1 MLLNTK
7 KNVKRSGMILLIVV
21 AFLSMFLVVGTT
33 YLLVADSIRRTS
45 DFDLN
50 ATDKRSDYALMP
62 DIDSRYMF
70 NFMLGQILYD
80 VADPVLATG
89 GSGKV
94 LTTNSALRGHS
105 LARDI
110 YGGYNALGVNDR
122 PFQGTGKNEAELNFA
137 NYMVFGTS
145 GVGIRDPEKGVRET
159 PVYSRWNPS
168 HTIADKNHYYLG
180 QYVTDGTDGNT
191 TIVPS
196 FYRSSVFGSMAVPF
210 AANTNWTNAQGK
222 YLTPRPRPFDNLST
236 ADSASVA
243 GNQIATINLI
253 NQRISESKLFPY
265 PEADGLDVKNLKGYP
280 GGNDSIWI
288 DAGFPVMTTP
298 DGRKYKTLIAPLI
311 LDLDGRINL
320 NVAGNLM
327 QRDATDPTKGS
338 HSSHQGIGRWEIN
351 PEKLMAGSDI
361 MNYLSFL
368 NQSGV
373 VANGSDMDN
382 KGNWK
387 VYGRFFDSRSLPIN
401 PVQPSSPFENS
412 LAHSYAPIN
421 FNAATD
427 GPTFSNTRNKIM
439 FKTMDP
445 ADPQKLIN
453 PIFGFPT
460 FSNSESFGNGDPK
473 IESILPD
480 ISTSIDP
487 QKYPYNNSS
496 SGTFKSRNY
505 HARIYNPYRPSFLGN
520 STYNQNDISSVFP
533 VSETAALLNWNSLAS
548 DTSKSKLAQLAP
560 NSIGKNNDPLATKL
574 RTMITTLS
582 ADLDLPSLVPIEPD
596 YLSAGAVRFDY
607 KLSSTFTWLPQK
619 MAPDVIPVTPISK
632 FGQPNST
639 TPALKLNLN
648 RKLTNFPDCL
658 PIDPTTLY
666 GNFYDTTSA
675 TFGDAVKERQAFAK
689 EIFNHLRSVLG
700 IIKVEDPLIAGRPLP
715 ERQEIKKINL
725 FCAQLAVNIVDYL
738 DYDDVITPFQW
749 NGREWVFGTELPR
762 LVINEVYCQV
772 QNKKSEGPFD
782 KSGKAGKKKAS
793 EEYFDINTFV
803 ELYNPLPDTTST
815 YLGND
820 PSDPIK
826 YTDTSNPPVSS
837 YKLAGSHNAV
847 LQYKNG
853 EKTKDEKD
861 KQIDKEFPNYR
872 VVLANRNKLS
882 PTLSDTANY
891 DSTNNS
897 GVNTVWNNTGM
908 TWFNLDASKFDK
920 TTYKPKVNPNE
931 PEYDVA
937 KDLAKY
943 KEIQDPDDPDPKK
956 KVKVRSQIKKWK
968 DSTTLA
974 DYKSNWIV
982 APSKPYV
989 VSDSAQF
996 RPKTDPGI
1004 TVQFQSSDLDLI
1016 SPISKYAATNAIE
1029 APSVLLQRLAI
1040 PGYPRN
1046 EIVDPLN
1053 GILEDPNLY
1062 PNPFITVDVFSGTT
1076 IVNNVEAGNDKDLD
1090 VDVNIDKDDNIPNGN
1105 FKSVGRNNIF
1115 LDSAG
1120 GNTVG
1125 DMFKLANST
1134 TVVTQSGKNTMG
1146 ATNKENNLL
1155 KTEQS
1160 ATWLVHLDRSLINP
1174 LELIYVSCYR
1184 PTLLSQMANRW
1195 SDTYSQSYKAPDP
1208 NPTDANPTNE
1218 VSKSV
1223 KNVFAHNWPWLDENT
1238 RLNRFLE
1245 SVTTAPLQAGESL
1258 NGRVLGKVNINT
1270 VSQPEV
1276 FSAIVDAI
1284 KLGTN
1289 SYSNFTDGDLA
1300 TLISTRT
1307 SVYNPTPANIKPFP
1321 FSGFGSAVNGDFTI
1335 NPFTN
1340 LSRKTGLH
1348 SSLLG
1353 YTSFDSTDPATP
1365 TSETPVNSVLDFG
1378 GTPNELQYARKE
1390 LLTKIGNSVT
1400 TKSNVFAV
1408 WITTG
1413 YFEVTNDSVQP
1424 PTLGAEIGK
1433 LDGINIRHRMFA
1445 IVDRTNMTSFETT
1458 YPNAITITPPATSI
1472 TVAYAGAVTGT
1483 NPNTKANWSIQAAVA
1498 PNLPVTLGNP
1508 GTVLVFEPNTDFEET
1523 VEVQVG
1529 GNVTFT
1535 KNHSAGC
1542 KVINRGN
1549 PGPWVGYDRTKDR
1562 DVVPYAEIIE

>member
-62 DIDSRYMF
+62 DVDPRYMF
-70 NFMLGQILYD
+70 NFALGQILYD
-80 VADPVLATG
+80 VVDPVLVG
-89 GSGKV
+89 GKV
-94 LTTNSALRGHS
+94 VTTNSALRGHS

-110 YGGYNALGVNDR
+110 YGGYNPAGLNDR
-122 PFQGTGKNEAELNFA
+122 PFQGTGKHEAEIDII
-137 NYMVFGTS
+137 NYMIFDTPGSV
-145 GVGIRDPEKGVRET
+145 IRDPEKGIRGIAT
-159 PVYSRWNPS
+159 FYSRWNPS

-180 QYVTDGTDGNT
+180 SYSLDNTGNAT
-191 TIVPS
+191 IIPSYHRDNIIIVPAVAPDLPVFIGPLNS
-196 FYRSSVFGSMAVPF
+196 TNPYLGPANQVKTLRPTNVGFQTPDASSP
-210 AANTNWTNAQGK
+210 N
-222 YLTPRPRPFDNLST
+222 
-236 ADSASVA
+236 
-243 GNQIATINLI
+243 
-253 NQRISESKLFPY
+253 
-265 PEADGLDVKNLKGYP
+265 GLDVKNLKGYP

-298 DGRKYKTLIAPLI
+298 DGRKYKTLVAPLI

-327 QRDATDPTKGS
+327 QRDPTDPTKGS

-351 PEKLMAGSDI
+351 PEKLMASSDI

-373 VANGSDMDN
+373 VANGSDKDN
-382 KGNWK
+382 KGDWK

-401 PVQPSSPFENS
+401 PVQAPSTFENS

-427 GPTFSNTRNKIM
+427 GPTFSNTPSKIN
-439 FKTMDP
+439 FRDTGNP
-445 ADPQKLIN
+445 ANNQPPNNQ
-453 PIFGFPT
+453 FGFPT
-460 FSNSESFGNGDPK
+460 FSNTESFGNGDPK

-480 ISTSIDP
+480 ILTTIDTG
-487 QKYPYNNSS
+487 KYGYNYSS

-505 HARIYNPYRPSFLGN
+505 HARNYNPYRPSFLGN
-520 STYNQNDISSVFP
+520 STYNQNDISYVFP

-560 NSIGKNNDPLATKL
+560 NSIGKNNDPIATKL

-596 YLSAGAVRFDY
+596 SLSAGVVRFDY

-648 RKLTNFPDCL
+648 RKLTNFPDCE

-666 GNFYDTTSA
+666 GNFYDTTKA
-675 TFGDAVKERQAFAK
+675 TFGDALKDRQAFAK

-700 IIKVEDPLIAGRPLP
+700 IIKVEDPLIGGRPP
-715 ERQEIKKINL
+715 SEQQDIKKINL

-738 DYDDVITPFQW
+738 DNDDVITPFQW
-749 NGREWVFGTELPR
+749 NGKEWVFGTELPR

-772 QNKKSEGPFD
+772 QNKKSEGAFD
-782 KSGKAGKKKAS
+782 KSGNAGKKKAS
-793 EEYFDINTFV
+793 EDYFDINTFV

-820 PSDPIK
+820 PDDPIK
-826 YTDTSNPPVSS
+826 YKDTSTPPVFS

-861 KQIDKEFPNYR
+861 KVIDKEFPNYR
-872 VVLANRNKLS
+872 VVLAKRNKLS

-920 TTYKPKVNPNE
+920 TTYNPKIE
-931 PEYDVA
+931 PSEPLYDDA

-968 DSTTLA
+968 DSSTLA
-974 DYKSNWIV
+974 DYKSNWII

-989 VSDSAQF
+989 VSDSAQL
-996 RPKTDPGI
+996 RTKTDPGI
-1004 TVQFQSSDLDLI
+1004 TAQFQSPDLDLI
-1016 SPISKYAATNAIE
+1016 SPISDYAATDAIE

-1053 GILEDPNLY
+1053 GILQYPNLF

-1076 IVNNVEAGNDKDLD
+1076 IVNNVEAGNDGDPNNAIKY
-1090 VDVNIDKDDNIPNGN
+1090 DKDDNIPKSN

-1120 GNTVG
+1120 GNAATDLFKITGSMAVVQQKKTVNNI
-1125 DMFKLANST
+1125 DFY
-1134 TVVTQSGKNTMG
+1134 NTMG
-1146 ATNKENNLL
+1146 NTNTENN
-1155 KTEQS
+1155 TAQS
-1160 ATWLVHLDRSLINP
+1160 TPWLTHLDRSLINP

-1195 SDTYSQSYKAPDP
+1195 SDTYSQSYKAADMTQ
-1208 NPTDANPTNE
+1208 NYD

-1270 VSQPEV
+1270 VNTVSQSEV
-1276 FSAIVDAI
+1276 LSAIADF
-1284 KLGTN
+1284 N
-1289 SYSNFTDGDLA
+1289 SSSNFADGALA

-1307 SVYNPTPANIKPFP
+1307 KVYNPNPVNIKPFP

-1335 NPFTN
+1335 NPDTN

-1348 SSLLG
+1348 NSLLG
-1353 YTSFDSTDPATP
+1353 YTSFDSTNPATLAIA
-1365 TSETPVNSVLDFG
+1365 ETPVNSGLDIG

-1413 YFEVTNDSVQP
+1413 YFEVTNDTTQP
-1424 PTLGAEIGK
+1424 PTLGAEIGRA
-1433 LDGINIRHRMFA
+1433 DGINIRHRMFA
-1445 IVDRTNMTSFETT
+1445 IVDRTNMVTANAKV
-1458 YPNAITITPPATSI
+1458 YNAIAPSPLPQQFFVYPVCKKNTGGRPGTASNPTP
-1472 TVAYAGAVTGT
+1472 Y
-1483 NPNTKANWSIQAAVA
+1483 NPNNDNYLDFYNGNST
-1498 PNLPVTLGNP
+1498 TLRDGLIL
-1508 GTVLVFEPNTDFEET
+1508 TFDPNTDNEET
-1523 VEVQVG
+1523 VVLIDSSGTGIGPFQAV
-1529 GNVTFT
+1529 FQ
-1535 KNHSAGC
+1535 KAHSQDSS
-1542 KVINRGN
+1542 VINRGN

>member
-62 DIDSRYMF
+62 DIDPRYMF
-70 NFMLGQILYD
+70 NFALGQILYD
-80 VADPVLATG
+80 VVDPVLVGT
-89 GSGKV
+89 KV
-94 LTTNSALRGHS
+94 VTTNSALRGHS

-110 YGGYNALGVNDR
+110 YGGYNPAGVNDR
-122 PFQGTGKNEAELNFA
+122 PFQGTGKHEAELNFV
-137 NYMVFGTS
+137 NYMVFDTPGS
-145 GVGIRDPEKGVRET
+145 VIRDPEKGVRGN
-159 PVYSRWNPS
+159 PPLNPSVYSRWNPS

-180 QYVTDGTDGNT
+180 GYSLDKSGNP
-191 TIVPS
+191 TIIPSYHRDNIIIAPAVPS
-196 FYRSSVFGSMAVPF
+196 SSNPAVFIGALNSTNPF
-210 AANTNWTNAQGK
+210 
-222 YLTPRPRPFDNLST
+222 LTPANQVKTLRPTNVGFQTPDALSP
-236 ADSASVA
+236 
-243 GNQIATINLI
+243 N
-253 NQRISESKLFPY
+253 
-265 PEADGLDVKNLKGYP
+265 GLDVKNLKGYP

-288 DAGFPVMTTP
+288 DAGFPVMTTT
-298 DGRKYKTLIAPLI
+298 DGRKYKALIAPLI

-351 PEKLMAGSDI
+351 PEKLMPSSDI
-361 MNYLSFL
+361 MNYLSFI

-401 PVQPSSPFENS
+401 TAQASSTFENS

-427 GPTFSNTRNKIM
+427 GPTFSKTPNKIM

-533 VSETAALLNWNSLAS
+533 VSETAALLNWHSLAS

-596 YLSAGAVRFDY
+596 SLSAVPVRFDY

-632 FGQPNST
+632 LGQPNST

-666 GNFYDTTSA
+666 GNFYDTTNA
-675 TFGDAVKERQAFAK
+675 TFADALNERQAFAR

-700 IIKVEDPLIAGRPLP
+700 IIKVEDPLVGGRPP
-715 ERQEIKKINL
+715 SEQQDIKKINL

-772 QNKKSEGPFD
+772 QNKKSEGVFD
-782 KSGKAGKKKAS
+782 KTGKEAGSKKMAS
-793 EEYFDINTFV
+793 EDFDINTFV

-820 PSDPIK
+820 PDDPIK
-826 YTDTSNPPVSS
+826 YKDTSTPPVFS
-837 YKLAGSHNAV
+837 YKLAGSHSAV

-853 EKTKDEKD
+853 EKTKDEKGKD
-861 KQIDKEFPNYR
+861 IDKEFPNYR
-872 VVLANRNKLS
+872 VVLADRNKLS

-937 KDLAKY
+937 KDLANY
-943 KEIQDPDDPDPKK
+943 KEIQDPDDPAK

-968 DSTTLA
+968 DSSTLA

-989 VSDSAQF
+989 VSDSAQL

-1004 TVQFQSSDLDLI
+1004 TAQFQSPDLDLI
-1016 SPISKYAATNAIE
+1016 SLISDYAVTNAIE

-1053 GILEDPNLY
+1053 GTLQYPNLF

-1076 IVNNVEAGNDKDLD
+1076 IANNVEAGNDQIKY
-1090 VDVNIDKDDNIPNGN
+1090 DKDDNIPNGN

-1155 KTEQS
+1155 KTGQS

-1174 LELIYVSCYR
+1174 FELIYVSCYR

-1195 SDTYSQSYKAPDP
+1195 SDTSSQSFKAA
-1208 NPTDANPTNE
+1208 DANPTNE
-1218 VSKSV
+1218 VSKAV

-1270 VSQPEV
+1270 VSQSEV
-1276 FSAIVDAI
+1276 FSAIADAN
-1284 KLGTN
+1284 N
-1289 SYSNFTDGDLA
+1289 SSNFADGDLA
-1300 TLISTRT
+1300 ALISTRT

-1483 NPNTKANWSIQAAVA
+1483 NPNTKANWAII
-1498 PNLPVTLGNP
+1498 P
-1508 GTVLVFEPNTDFEET
+1508 GTILVFEPNTDFEET

>member
-7 KNVKRSGMILLIVV
+7 TNVKRSGMILLIVV

-50 ATDKRSDYALMP
+50 STDKRSDYALMP
-62 DIDSRYMF
+62 DIDPRYMF
-70 NFMLGQILYD
+70 NFALGQILYD
-80 VADPVLATG
+80 VVDPTFDPTTG
-89 GSGKV
+89 KI

-110 YGGYNALGVNDR
+110 YGGYNPAGVNDR
-122 PFQGTGKNEAELNFA
+122 PFQGKGKDEAELDVV
-137 NYMVFGTS
+137 NYMVFGPTT
-145 GVGIRDPEKGVRET
+145 GVGVRDPEKGVRGNP

-180 QYVTDGTDGNT
+180 SYSVDNTGNA
-191 TIVPS
+191 TIIPS
-196 FYRSSVFGSMAVPF
+196 YHRDNILIAPASPPNPAVFIGPLNS
-210 AANTNWTNAQGK
+210 ANP
-222 YLTPRPRPFDNLST
+222 YLTPVNQFKTLRPTNVGFQTPD
-236 ADSASVA
+236 ASSP
-243 GNQIATINLI
+243 N
-253 NQRISESKLFPY
+253 
-265 PEADGLDVKNLKGYP
+265 GLDVKNLKGFP

-298 DGRKYKTLIAPLI
+298 DGRKYKTLVAPLI
-311 LDLDGRINL
+311 LDLDSRINL

-327 QRDATDPTKGS
+327 QRDTTDPTKGS

-351 PEKLMAGSDI
+351 PEKLATGSDI

-368 NQSGV
+368 NQSGA
-373 VANGSDMDN
+373 VANGSDKDN
-382 KGNWK
+382 KGDWK

-401 PVQPSSPFENS
+401 PVQGQSTFENS
-412 LAHSYAPIN
+412 LAHPYAPIN

-427 GPTFSNTRNKIM
+427 GPAFSKTANKTM
-439 FKTMDP
+439 FKNMDP
-445 ADPQKLIN
+445 VNPQKLIN

-460 FSNSESFGNGDPK
+460 FSNTESFGNGDPK

-480 ISTSIDP
+480 ISTTIDTR
-487 QKYPYNNSS
+487 KYPYNYSS

-505 HARIYNPYRPSFLGN
+505 HARNYNPYRPSFLGN

-533 VSETAALLNWNSLAS
+533 ISESAALLNWNSLAS

-560 NSIGKNNDPLATKL
+560 NSIGKNNDPLATKI

-582 ADLDLPSLVPIEPD
+582 ADLDLSSLVPIEPD
-596 YLSAGAVRFDY
+596 SLSPPVRFDY
-607 KLSSTFTWLPQK
+607 KLSPTFTWLPEK
-619 MAPDVIPVTPISK
+619 MAPDVIPVAPISK
-632 FGQPNST
+632 FGQPNIT

-648 RKLTNFPDCL
+648 RKLTNFPDCV

-666 GNFYDTTSA
+666 GNFYDTTNA
-675 TFGDAVKERQAFAK
+675 AFADALKERQAFAG

-700 IIKVEDPLIAGRPLP
+700 IIKVEDPLLAGRPP
-715 ERQEIKKINL
+715 TEQKDIKKINL

-738 DYDDVITPFQW
+738 DYDDVLTPFRW
-749 NGREWVFGTELPR
+749 NGKEWVFGTELPR
-762 LVINEVYCQV
+762 LVINEVYCQA
-772 QNKKSEGPFD
+772 QNKKSEGVFD
-782 KSGKAGKKKAS
+782 KSGNAGKKKAS
-793 EEYFDINTFV
+793 EDFDINTFV
-803 ELYNPLPDTTST
+803 ELYNPLPDAAST

-820 PSDPIK
+820 PDDPIK
-826 YTDTSNPPVSS
+826 YKDTSTPPVTS

-853 EKTKDEKD
+853 EKTKDDKGKD
-861 KQIDKEFPNYR
+861 IDKEFPNYR
-872 VVLANRNKLS
+872 IVLAKRNSLS
-882 PTLSDTANY
+882 ATLSETANY
-891 DSTNNS
+891 DPTNNT

-908 TWFNLDASKFDK
+908 TWFNLDASKLDK
-920 TTYKPKVNPNE
+920 TTYNPKIEPNE
-931 PEYDVA
+931 PLYDVA

-943 KEIQDPDDPDPKK
+943 KEIQDPDDPDPAK

-968 DSTTLA
+968 DSSTLA

-982 APSKPYV
+982 APSMPYV
-989 VSDSAQF
+989 VSDSAQL
-996 RPKTDPGI
+996 RPKTDPSI
-1004 TVQFQSSDLDLI
+1004 TTQFQSPDLDLT
-1016 SPISKYAATNAIE
+1016 SPISDYAGTTAIE

-1053 GILEDPNLY
+1053 GTLQYPNLA

-1076 IVNNVEAGNDKDLD
+1076 IINNIEAGNDGDPNVAIKY
-1090 VDVNIDKDDNIPNGN
+1090 DKDDLISANN

-1115 LDSAG
+1115 LDSVG

-1125 DMFKLANST
+1125 DMFKLTGST
-1134 TVVTQSGKNTMG
+1134 AVVQQKKIVNNMATYNTMG
-1146 ATNKENNLL
+1146 NTNTENNLAN
-1155 KTEQS
+1155 TAQS
-1160 ATWLVHLDRSLINP
+1160 APWLVHLDRPLINP

-1195 SDTYSQSYKAPDP
+1195 SDTHVQNYKPA
-1208 NPTDANPTNE
+1208 DANQNYD
-1218 VSKSV
+1218 VSKTV

-1245 SVTTAPLQAGESL
+1245 SVAVAPLQAGESL

-1270 VSQPEV
+1270 VSQSEV
-1276 FSAIVDAI
+1276 LSAIADAN
-1284 KLGTN
+1284 G
-1289 SYSNFTDGDLA
+1289 YSNFADGDLA
-1300 TLISTRT
+1300 ALISNRT
-1307 SVYNPTPANIKPFP
+1307 KVYSPNPANIKPFP
-1321 FSGFGSAVNGDFTI
+1321 FSGFGSAVNADFTV
-1335 NPFTN
+1335 NPLTN

-1353 YTSFDSTDPATP
+1353 YTSFDSTDPTTQANA
-1365 TSETPVNSVLDFG
+1365 ETPVNSVLDFG

-1400 TKSNVFAV
+1400 TRSNVFAV

-1413 YFEVTNDSVQP
+1413 YFEVIDDTAQP

-1433 LDGINIRHRMFA
+1433 ADGINIRHRMFA
-1445 IVDRTNMTSFETT
+1445 IVDRTNMVNSQLKDVSFSI
-1458 YPNAITITPPATSI
+1458 PAAPVQNIDFGTP
-1472 TVAYAGAVTGT
+1472 GT
-1483 NPNTKANWSIQAAVA
+1483 LILKSVIPPYNNVPAVA
-1498 PNLPVTLGNP
+1498 GMLLT
-1508 GTVLVFEPNTDFEET
+1508 FEPNTDNEET
-1523 VEVQVG
+1523 ISLRINPLNGNLVG
-1529 GNVTFT
+1529 DFQKTHPRAGFT
-1535 KNHSAGC
+1535 KLDI
-1542 KVINRGN
+1542 INRGN
-1549 PGPWVGYDRTKDR
+1549 PGPWVGYDRNKDR